1 MSGKASAVMA
11 PRRDQPKVEHSV
23 EIERLQLL
31 RHLPTLAH
39 VYVAPFLLAYPLAI
53 YIYTARYDDLLGD
66 QAYTFLLCLAL
77 FGSHGLSWL
86 GTKWSTGYRASTTC
100 VRVRAPMRVSKALHN
115 DSRGH
120 CASSSGVM
128 RSR

>member
-1 MSGKASAVMA
+1 MSAK
-11 PRRDQPKVEHSV
+11 PRTPTVGQPTIQHSV

-31 RHLPTLAH
+31 RHLPTVAH

-86 GTKWSTGYRASTTC
+86 GTRWSTGYRASTTAI
-100 VRVRAPMRVSKALHN
+100 RVRASLS
-115 DSRGH
+115 SRSFARLRSLWLN
-120 CASSSGVM
+120 ASCSNPTM
-128 RSR
+128 AD